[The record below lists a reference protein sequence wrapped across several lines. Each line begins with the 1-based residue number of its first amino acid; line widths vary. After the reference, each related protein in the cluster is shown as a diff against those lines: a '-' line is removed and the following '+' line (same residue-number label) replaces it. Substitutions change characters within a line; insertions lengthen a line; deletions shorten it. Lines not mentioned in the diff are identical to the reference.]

1 MDNSITRRKI
11 ITPANVQ
18 YIGIVCAIIYWIVDS
33 LIDVYFFDINKS
45 LYESVFYPSETQLWM
60 RLFVLLMFMMFSVYI
75 KRTLDKHEQMQAKM
89 NDYEKRVELVVNDL
103 RIEMHQRKEAIQK
116 LEVLAV
122 TDPLTQIYNRRKLHE
137 VLLYEINRK
146 YRYKS
151 DLSIVMCDIDHFK
164 KINDVY
170 GHNAGDNVLKFIT
183 QVIKDN
189 IRESDVFARW
199 GGEEFVVLMPNTDI
213 TSAHMVANKLKEK
226 VAGADFPDVGHV
238 TASFGV
244 ALFNSDTDTADS
256 FINRSDT
263 ALYQAKESGR
273 NEVKIA
279 V

>member
-1 MDNSITRRKI
+1 MDNSNSRRKI

-18 YIGIVCAIIYWIVDS
+18 YIGMVCAIFYWFVDS
-33 LIDVYFFDINKS
+33 LIDVYFFDISKS
-45 LYESVFYPSETQLWM
+45 LFESIFYPSLTQLWM
-60 RLFVLLMFMMFSVYI
+60 RLFVLLMFMIFSVYI
-75 KRTLDKHEQMQAKM
+75 KRTLDKHEQMQARM
-89 NDYEKRVELVVNDL
+89 NEYEKRVELVVNNL
-103 RIEMHQRKEAIQK
+103 RIEMHQRIEAIQK

-213 TSAHMVANKLKEK
+213 ISANKVATKLKDK
-226 VAGADFPDVGHV
+226 VASADFPDVGHV

-263 ALYQAKESGR
+263 ALYEAKESGR

>member
-1 MDNSITRRKI
+1 MDKPKVRRKI

-18 YIGIVCAIIYWIVDS
+18 YIGFLCAIIYWVVDS
-33 LIDVYFFDINKS
+33 VIDVYFFNVSRS
-45 LYESVFYPSETQLWM
+45 LYDSILSPSLTELWM
-60 RLFVLLMFMMFSVYI
+60 RLFVLVMFMMFSVYI
-75 KRTLDKHEQMQAKM
+75 KRTLDKHEMMQAKM
-89 NDYEKRVELVVNDL
+89 NEYEKRVELVVNDL
-103 RIEMHQRKEAIQK
+103 RIEMYQRKEAIQK

-151 DLSIVMCDIDHFK
+151 DLSIMMCDIDHFK

-183 QVIKDN
+183 QLIKEN

-213 TSAHMVANKLKEK
+213 ISADKVANKLKDK
-226 VAGADFPDVGHV
+226 VANSDFPDVGNV

-244 ALFNSDTDTADS
+244 ALFNSDTDTADT

-273 NEVKIA
+273 NEVKVA